1 MYFEQAKKFW
11 AFRGNNGCIV
21 SVISQCS
28 AVSGHYRT
36 LIAESVGMDA
46 ILFSA
51 ADSKRE
57 LYHFRDVTKGSEL
70 GVWELFPYIYIYI
83 YIFPHLPCICF
94 CFFFWLCFLGLFYWS
109 CFLFTA
115 LFKNTRT
122 LKVQKPP
129 FQLHYF
135 FAAVKHNY
143 EYKQQTLK
151 HRNTQNGSKSTNDK
165 PWIFELV
172 KVNFCF
178 LRGPLRWLTVM
189 KNANVSWVLNFRIPV
204 FLKSIVIKFSQP
216 INHENTKTMVREH
229 FSDW

>member
-1 MYFEQAKKFW
+1 MLHPLLAVKGLLGSKCTLNRQKNFEPFEVTMVVYCQW
-11 AFRGNNGCIV
+11 
-21 SVISQCS
+21 SVS

-36 LIAESVGMDA
+36 LIAENVGMNA

-57 LYHFRDVTKGSEL
+57 LYHFRAVTKGSEL

-129 FQLHYF
+129 FQLHF
-135 FAAVKHNY
+135 LLLSIIITNTSNKPWNTETHKMDQNPPITNY
-143 EYKQQTLK
+143 EFLNLLK
-151 HRNTQNGSKSTNDK
+151 
-165 PWIFELV
+165 
-172 KVNFCF
+172 
-178 LRGPLRWLTVM
+178 
-189 KNANVSWVLNFRIPV
+189 
-204 FLKSIVIKFSQP
+204 
-216 INHENTKTMVREH
+216 
-229 FSDW
+229 